1 MMDDLVRLRQA
12 ADGREWNTLQDTLKR
27 LLARLEPIPA
37 LEIPAV
43 QINHF
48 LPRFEHY
55 FPQAGWVRQIFMTV
69 TAYASAPSHL
79 PDHVVNQF
87 REPGC
92 GVFVGAVLDMAR
104 AVQTEYTV
112 FERYSFMTNATA
124 NAILADLM
132 AFYFAQHPRLWLDI
146 LNRPDKVEA
155 ETGLTLRQSHYMRF
169 WADEE
174 VAERDR
180 AAWLAVADLLEQRVS

>member
-1 MMDDLVRLRQA
+1 MDDFARLRQA
-12 ADGREWNTLQDTLKR
+12 AEGREWNTLQDTLKR
-27 LLARLEPIPA
+27 LLARMEPIPA

-48 LPRFEHY
+48 LPRFEDH
-55 FPQAGWVRQIFMTV
+55 FPQAGWVRQIFMAV
-69 TAYASAPSHL
+69 TAYASAPGHL
-79 PDHVVNQF
+79 PDPAVNQF

-112 FERYSFMTNATA
+112 FERYSFMTNAAA

-132 AFYFAQHPRLWLDI
+132 HFYFIQHPRLWIDI
-146 LNRPDKVEA
+146 LNRPDEAEA
-155 ETGLTLRQSHYMRF
+155 ETGLTLRQSHYLRF
-169 WADEE
+169 WSDAE

-180 AAWLAVADLLEQRVS
+180 AAWRAVADLLEQRLS